1 MPILLIKDIQTQL
14 KVKLYGQSP
23 INIDDIKGKVSGISY
38 DSTGRLSA
46 EVINIQGNLTIV
58 INNPTKEVIAE
69 LKKILQ
75 APLVGSGINDQG
87 ITTQNVKETKQ
98 SINRIKSLLSKAD
111 KRIGK
116 PTQAIKAD
124 NVEIS
129 RKELLLK
136 DAGTMAYEY
145 LQNEDY
151 GNALEWSNKAI
162 RIILIIIFHG
172 ITKVQLYII
181 QENTKKP

>member
-1 MPILLIKDIQTQL
+1 
-14 KVKLYGQSP
+14 
-23 INIDDIKGKVSGISY
+23 
-38 DSTGRLSA
+38 
-46 EVINIQGNLTIV
+46 
-58 INNPTKEVIAE
+58 
-69 LKKILQ
+69 
-75 APLVGSGINDQG
+75 
-87 ITTQNVKETKQ
+87 
-98 SINRIKSLLSKAD
+98 LLSKAD

-172 ITKVQLYII
+172 ITKV
-181 QENTKKP
+181 